1 MYLNL
6 NLAANLGQTAKGH
19 AKKKK
24 KKKKAN
30 RSLHLIQG
38 LIWIPNP
45 QTCNSLHNEFS
56 AWITAK

>member
-24 KKKKAN
+24 KKAN
-30 RSLHLIQG
+30 RGLHLIQG
-38 LIWIPNP
+38 LIWISNP
-45 QTCNSLHNEFS
+45 QTCNSLQNEFS